1 MNSIRINQ
9 FTIRPSKARLC
20 SVGSTGFTLFFCFPR
35 IAEIVV
41 FKSRAYNF
49 INNACLVQNIPLPFM
64 SLLRSCFLRC
74 LPGPCCASILVECC
88 IVFLYKCVFLC
99 GDFSQGECFFFSSCR
114 RFPQTLFHIHK
125 HVYEGLA
132 PVLTSFELLHGTLP
146 FLFKAPFFITLF
158 LFPLI
163 HDELPRGA

>member
-1 MNSIRINQ
+1 MWEV
-9 FTIRPSKARLC
+9 PVLH
-20 SVGSTGFTLFFCFPR
+20 FFCFPR

-49 INNACLVQNIPLPFM
+49 INNARLVQKIPPFPPTFYVAVAELFFELPART
-64 SLLRSCFLRC
+64 LLRINSCR
-74 LPGPCCASILVECC
+74 V
-88 IVFLYKCVFLC
+88 LYCFPVQMCFFCV
-99 GDFSQGECFFFSSCR
+99 GISVRGSVFFSSCR

>member
-1 MNSIRINQ
+1 MPCTKIPFS
-9 FTIRPSKARLC
+9 
-20 SVGSTGFTLFFCFPR
+20 
-35 IAEIVV
+35 
-41 FKSRAYNF
+41 
-49 INNACLVQNIPLPFM
+49 PLPFM
-64 SLLRSCFLRC
+64 SLLRSCFFALPARTLLRIHSC
-74 LPGPCCASILVECC
+74 RV
-88 IVFLYKCVFLC
+88 LYCFPVQMCFLC

-163 HDELPRGA
+163 HDELPRGAWKRDARSAKCGVQMVVAIHFPIRKGFGSFKNNR